1 MSHLVP
7 VYPLQHIT
15 SANET
20 LFKAAITSLKH
31 RLDAG
36 GGGCGWPRIW
46 TIALAGRL
54 FLPDVA
60 HQRLA
65 GQINDE
71 CTWNRTMLNK
81 GGAAP
86 FQIDGSLGAPGAI
99 VESLLQSHEHV
110 IPVPS
115 AGGSNDT
122 VLTAAYTGDEATK
135 LPLIRLLP
143 SVPRAWS
150 SNGGG
155 YINGLKTRGGYT
167 VDVVWDGTGAL
178 EAASLTSDLGNAAY
192 VTLGR
197 TPVGGREG
205 LGISIDGGARS
216 GTFVRL
222 DGKKGQ
228 TYKITLAK

>member
-7 VYPLQHIT
+7 VYPLQHVT

-20 LFKAAITSLKH
+20 LFQAAITSLKH

-65 GQINDE
+65 GQINSE
-71 CTWNRTMLNK
+71 CTWNRTMLNM

-86 FQIDGSLGAPGAI
+86 FQIDGSLGAPGAM

-110 IPVPS
+110 VPS
-115 AGGSNDT
+115 TGNDT
-122 VLTAAYTGDEATK
+122 TLIAAYTGEDDK
-135 LPLIRLLP
+135 LSLIRLLP
-143 SVPRAWS
+143 AVPKAWS
-150 SNGGG
+150 VNGGG
-155 YINGLKTRGGYT
+155 SIKGVRARGGYT
-167 VDVVWDGTGAL
+167 VDLAWDSTGTL
-178 EAASLTSDLGNAAY
+178 ETASLTSDYGNAAY
-192 VTLGR
+192 VTLGQ
-197 TPVGGREG
+197 TPIGSLSNG
-205 LGISIDGGARS
+205 LAISANGASS
-216 GTFVRL
+216 GVFVRL
-222 DGKKGQ
+222 DGKKG
-228 TYKITLAK
+228 TVYKINLAK